1 MPRRAFHALHRRG
14 RVQNGPHHC
23 WYHPVKQRQAAVA
36 VVVSPGAAG
45 DEVLVLRRATVVGD
59 PWSGHIALPGGGLEK
74 FDASLEA
81 AARRETL
88 EETGIDLSHSDCV
101 ATLASVA
108 PQSPAAPLVT
118 IAPFVFRYTGDK
130 RVRMSREIVESWWI
144 PVAEF
149 QRDDAWKSTTILTHD
164 GATINVR
171 GFQCRG
177 HVLWGLTAR
186 ILDEFLGRAASQGV

>member
-1 MPRRAFHALHRRG
+1 MKR
-14 RVQNGPHHC
+14 
-23 WYHPVKQRQAAVA
+23 RQAAVA
-36 VVVSPGAAG
+36 VVVAPGATG

-59 PWSGHIALPGGGLEK
+59 PWSGHIALPGGGLEP

-88 EETGIDLSHSDCV
+88 EETGIDLSHSDCI

-108 PQSPAAPLVT
+108 PQAPAAPVVT

-130 RVRMSREIVESWWI
+130 SVRMSREIVESWWI
-144 PVAEF
+144 PVTEF
-149 QRDDAWKSTTILTHD
+149 QCDDAWKIRTILTHD

-171 GFQCRG
+171 GFQCHG

-186 ILDEFLGRAASQGV
+186 ILDEFLNRASSTGV